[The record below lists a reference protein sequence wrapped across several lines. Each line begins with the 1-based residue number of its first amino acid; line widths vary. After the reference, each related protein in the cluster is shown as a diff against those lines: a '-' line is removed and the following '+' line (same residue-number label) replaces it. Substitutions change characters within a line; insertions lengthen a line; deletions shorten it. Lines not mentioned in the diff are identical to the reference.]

1 MQLLKYSFSEYCLG
15 VFLYKLTA
23 STMTESICSSPPKCI
38 SMTISGICS
47 ASASS
52 SASLFLRSRQRPIKK
67 VKDGSS
73 IDINM
78 SLWTREKSISKHIGR
93 MTAMHTTIAARAVEA
108 AISNRRLETTACCRA
123 LAEIPDRANARPAAG
138 QNITTGGGTCE
149 MSCTGN
155 TVRLGRKSAPDSGT
169 RKPRTVHM

>member
-1 MQLLKYSFSEYCLG
+1 M
-15 VFLYKLTA
+15 YKLTA

-52 SASLFLRSRQRPIKK
+52 SASLFLRRRQRPMKK

-78 SLWTREKSISKHIGR
+78 SLWTRGKFYFKRKHIGR

-155 TVRLGRKSAPDSGT
+155 TARLGRKNAPDSGT